1 LDAARHV
8 RRTGSKVTDDAQV
21 VVAALGSPRRGA
33 LHRTAAAGA
42 RRAPVEPRVFIGE
55 RLSIEPYT
63 LPCTLEPMGSD
74 RGCILMDEPCTARYR
89 RVQTIVGAPD
99 GKNA

>member
-1 LDAARHV
+1 MMRKSSLLRWVLPA
-8 RRTGSKVTDDAQV
+8 
-21 VVAALGSPRRGA
+21 AALWIA
-33 LHRTAAAGA
+33 LLPQAHAE
-42 RRAPVEPRVFIGE
+42 APVETLVFIGE